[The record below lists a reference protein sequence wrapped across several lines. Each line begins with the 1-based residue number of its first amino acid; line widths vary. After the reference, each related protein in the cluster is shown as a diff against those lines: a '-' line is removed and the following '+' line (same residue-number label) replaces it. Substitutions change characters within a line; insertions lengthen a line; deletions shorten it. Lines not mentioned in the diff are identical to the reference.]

1 MRKFELKQQCGASIS
16 TKNRCSWRRSR
27 EAITI
32 RTLTMANGK
41 YDRFVVMRLPM
52 AGSEVT
58 PPLVIDS
65 G

>member
-1 MRKFELKQQCGASIS
+1 MRSKHKHQESMQLAAVRGG
-16 TKNRCSWRRSR
+16 NHD
-27 EAITI
+27 
-32 RTLTMANGK
+32 RTLSMANGK
-41 YDRFVVMRLPM
+41 YDRFVFMRVPM

>member
-1 MRKFELKQQCGASIS
+1 MRSKQ
-16 TKNRCSWRRSR
+16 
-27 EAITI
+27 AITGGNHD
-32 RTLTMANGK
+32 RTLTLASGK
-41 YDRFVVMRLPM
+41 YDRFVVMRLAM